1 MEFIA
6 PLFPRHSLPFPS
18 AVTVPLKHPVLT
30 LNWTMRCSSYLFVF
44 YHLFCSRN
52 SPFKTPCV
60 FISEC
65 PHHTYSSH
73 PSLKTP
79 SLLFPISHPT
89 GNYFIFPLCFMHI
102 SVCVAFYSLW
112 FCIYSCSY
120 PLLSQMKSKSKAC
133 FSARSDICWKNEWKT
148 LIRFNPFQDF
158 FMAWSPLCLTFT
170 SPFS

>member
-6 PLFPRHSLPFPS
+6 PLFPGHSLPFPS

-30 LNWTMRCSSYLFVF
+30 LNSTMRCSSYLFVF

-79 SLLFPISHPT
+79 SLLFPHLTSNWKLFHLSIMF
-89 GNYFIFPLCFMHI
+89 YAYLRMCCF
-102 SVCVAFYSLW
+102 
-112 FCIYSCSY
+112 
-120 PLLSQMKSKSKAC
+120 LLSVVLYLLMFIS
-133 FSARSDICWKNEWKT
+133 
-148 LIRFNPFQDF
+148 
-158 FMAWSPLCLTFT
+158 SPL
-170 SPFS
+170 SDEV